1 MTVSLA
7 KSEFTRSAD
16 LAEVSDHTLVR
27 MLATLETE
35 TVAVSTARTHVGEYY
50 GRHCSVYVA
59 AGEKLDGLGVM
70 LAGVHRERVAR
81 MIPAP
86 LFPCEMPA

>member
-1 MTVSLA
+1 MSVSLA
-7 KSEFTRSAD
+7 KSEVVRSAA
-16 LAEVSDHTLVR
+16 LAGVSDFTLVR

-35 TVAVSTARTHVGEYY
+35 VSAVATAREHIGEHY

-59 AGEKLDGLGVM
+59 AGERLEAIGYV

-81 MIPAP
+81 MIPLP
-86 LFPCEMPA
+86 LFA